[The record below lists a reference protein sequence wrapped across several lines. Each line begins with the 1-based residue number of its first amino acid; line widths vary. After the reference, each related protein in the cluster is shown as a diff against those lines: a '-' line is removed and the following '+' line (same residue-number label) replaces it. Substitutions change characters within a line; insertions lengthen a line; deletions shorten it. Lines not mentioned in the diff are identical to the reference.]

1 MSPEPFVSPL
11 TGGATDG
18 GAYDGGMYG
27 LRTDAAPGLR
37 EEGGTLGDGG
47 GRLVRC
53 AARAAI
59 SASDVRFSEALLVKG
74 LSAMRTSP

>member
-1 MSPEPFVSPL
+1 MR
-11 TGGATDG
+11 GAID
-18 GAYDGGMYG
+18 AG
-27 LRTDAAPGLR
+27 LRD
-37 EEGGTLGDGG
+37 EGGVLGLGG

-59 SASDVRFSEALLVKG
+59 SASDVRFSEALLGKG